1 MSRFYRENLETET
14 MEEEIQCPYCLKT
27 TDVEPAPDYEPIY
40 ARCAVCG
47 KRFILER
54 VIDGIQALKVE
65 GAPVCSDPD
74 RREIEMG
81 AGQED

>member
-1 MSRFYRENLETET
+1 MSRINRMLPKTTCRNEQ
-14 MEEEIQCPYCLKT
+14 IQCPYCRMRT
-27 TDVEPAPDYEPIY
+27 NVEPAPDYEPIY

>member
-1 MSRFYRENLETET
+1 MPGLNRKTLETAT
-14 MEEEIQCPYCLKT
+14 LEEEIQCPYCLKT
-27 TDVEPAPDYEPIY
+27 TNIKPAPDYAPIY

-54 VIDGIQALKVE
+54 VIDGIQALRLE
-65 GAPVCSDPD
+65 GAPVSSDPD

-81 AGQED
+81 MGQEE

>member
-1 MSRFYRENLETET
+1 MSILNRINSETAT
-14 MEEEIQCPYCLKT
+14 MEEKIQCPYCLKT
-27 TDVEPAPDYEPIY
+27 TDVEPAPDYAPIY

-54 VIDGIQALKVE
+54 VIDGIQALKIE